1 LISALGAL
9 LAAMLL
15 LVFITAFL
23 EGESFED
30 VIQTAVS
37 LYRDC
42 DTLICIAGAIA
53 KAFYEVPEEMK
64 TECRLRVPEDMIVVL
79 NWFEE
84 RLIQR
89 YVGRKN
95 MNNV

>member
-1 LISALGAL
+1 MGAL

-37 LYRDC
+37 LYGEC

-53 KAFYEVPEEMK
+53 KAFYEVS
-64 TECRLRVPEDMIVVL
+64 
-79 NWFEE
+79 E
-84 RLIQR
+84 R
-89 YVGRKN
+89 RK
-95 MNNV
+95 